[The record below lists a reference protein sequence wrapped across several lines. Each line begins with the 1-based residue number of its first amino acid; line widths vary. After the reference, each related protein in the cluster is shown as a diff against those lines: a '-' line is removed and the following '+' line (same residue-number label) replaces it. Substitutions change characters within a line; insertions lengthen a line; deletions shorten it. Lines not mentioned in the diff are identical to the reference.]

1 MKKIDYYAVQQPWKM
16 PKWLGVTLG
25 GIFGVIALGSAVTA
39 YELTKTTPKAPEVAA
54 VAAPAAPAPVV
65 TTPAVT
71 VTASAPAAQA
81 DDAAPAR
88 HASKHAKASKKA
100 AKHQQKFAKLS
111 PAKSAALIAKHDS
124 KDKRKQKDAL
134 DKLLGL

>member
-1 MKKIDYYAVQQPWKM
+1 AVQQPWKM
-16 PKWLGVTLG
+16 PKWLGLTLG

-39 YELTKTTPKAPEVAA
+39 YELTKSAPKAPEIAA
-54 VAAPAAPAPVV
+54 VAAPAAPAQVV

-71 VTASAPAAQA
+71 VTVPAPAAQA
-81 DDAAPAR
+81 DEPVAR
-88 HASKHAKASKKA
+88 HASKHAHASKKA
-100 AKHQQKFAKLS
+100 AKHQKFAKLS
-111 PAKSAALIAKHDS
+111 PAKSAAILAKHDT